1 MSWVLLPRA
10 LMKVVL
16 LGRAEEGSCLPY
28 RSGRHLELL
37 REMFELGFVG
47 LNKDMEMRE
56 QSPWCEVQNQGRLE
70 DGVGAL
76 EGLRCK

>member
-1 MSWVLLPRA
+1 
-10 LMKVVL
+10 MKVL

-37 REMFELGFVG
+37 REMLGQGFVS

-56 QSPWCEVQNQGRLE
+56 QSLWCEVQSQEGWGGWGM
-70 DGVGAL
+70 DGGFG
-76 EGLRCK
+76 EP